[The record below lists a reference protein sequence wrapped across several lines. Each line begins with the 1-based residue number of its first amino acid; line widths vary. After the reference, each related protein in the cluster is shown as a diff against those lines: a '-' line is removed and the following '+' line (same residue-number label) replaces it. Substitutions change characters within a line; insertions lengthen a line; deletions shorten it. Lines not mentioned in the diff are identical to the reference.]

1 MDVIGLLAATCVL
14 ASFSMQ
20 SMIALRAF
28 AIASNVL
35 FIAYSIEARLPPIL
49 FLHAILLPIN
59 CWSLARLRLGKRA
72 AVTFSVLSIGLLA
85 CVLGFHFDDADLAFL
100 SSSYANRVGRNP

>member
-1 MDVIGLLAATCVL
+1 
-14 ASFSMQ
+14 MQ

-49 FLHAILLPIN
+49 ILHAILLPIN

-72 AVTFSVLSIGLLA
+72 AVAFSVLSIGLLA
-85 CVLGFHFDDADLAFL
+85 CVLGFHVDDKDLALL
-100 SSSYANRVGRNP
+100 SSSHSSRLGRNP